1 MKLSQSFFYPQK
13 NIPKDA
19 NSKNARYLIQ
29 AGLADKNLSGVYAL
43 LPFGLKIYRKIENLL
58 RIKMNSLD
66 AEELLMNV
74 LQNKELWQKTNR
86 WQTANDVFYKI
97 MDQDKEINLA
107 PTHEEQITQ
116 IVKEKVFSY
125 KQLPILLYQI
135 QTKFRKEKRAKSGM
149 LRLRE
154 FIMKDCYSFS
164 SSLEEHQLIYEKVK
178 QVYFDFFAQLNFQVK
193 LVSASGGIFSQF
205 SHEFQ
210 VFCDVGE
217 DTILYCSSCGLA
229 YNKEIS
235 PVKEGDKCPQCQ
247 GLIENRKGVEVGN
260 IFTLNNKF
268 SQPLEATFLDKNGKQ
283 QYFTMGCYGI
293 GLSRCLA
300 VAIELFY
307 QEKKKLMIWPRNI
320 APFLVEIISI
330 NKKQEAEK
338 LYQDL
343 IQQNIEVLL
352 DDRDKSFG
360 QKMSEAD
367 LLGCPYKIILSEK
380 TLANSKV
387 EIRDEIKQKVKFVSF
402 DKVVDYLN

>member
-1 MKLSQSFFYPQK
+1 
-13 NIPKDA
+13 
-19 NSKNARYLIQ
+19 
-29 AGLADKNLSGVYAL
+29 
-43 LPFGLKIYRKIENLL
+43 
-58 RIKMNSLD
+58 
-66 AEELLMNV
+66 
-74 LQNKELWQKTNR
+74 
-86 WQTANDVFYKI
+86 
-97 MDQDKEINLA
+97 
-107 PTHEEQITQ
+107 
-116 IVKEKVFSY
+116 
-125 KQLPILLYQI
+125 
-135 QTKFRKEKRAKSGM
+135 
-149 LRLRE
+149 
-154 FIMKDCYSFS
+154 
-164 SSLEEHQLIYEKVK
+164 
-178 QVYFDFFAQLNFQVK
+178 
-193 LVSASGGIFSQF
+193 
-205 SHEFQ
+205 
-210 VFCDVGE
+210 
-217 DTILYCSSCGLA
+217 
-229 YNKEIS
+229 
-235 PVKEGDKCPQCQ
+235 
-247 GLIENRKGVEVGN
+247 
-260 IFTLNNKF
+260 
-268 SQPLEATFLDKNGKQ
+268 
-283 QYFTMGCYGI
+283 MGCYGI